1 MSRLNNRAF
10 QILRA
15 EVKKC
20 AGNDALSQMEQ
31 QIVLEELEKLRSQPG
46 SPASLE
52 ELRKI
57 VIATYANF
65 SQKALLAAAKANR
78 PLGILGTIKLAGC
91 AVVGGTLLLVG
102 GTGTLV
108 LAILLSPTVHQPAGQ
123 NASMSTEDRYQEAIA
138 SLEQAEGLI
147 NQAKTSADLALGEN
161 KLSEAKT
168 HIDYLPVSD
177 TISSPRY
184 SYRRKKGRRYVSGYD
199 TQTIPNEQTAS
210 IHSRFE
216 QIKSQ
221 LSQQQ
226 QILGRTNTLIQAA
239 KQYAFAAAKTGQNPP
254 HTAQRWQQ
262 IENLWYKAITQLQ
275 NVRLE
280 DVDYVEAQKLLL
292 TYQMNLDTVQIRL
305 KTERESHEAFND
317 AQQQINALLASIPKD
332 SSQVDRNQIISQMQ
346 EIIHRLKMVKP
357 GTSDYREAQQLLQSA
372 QKKLKAAQPKN

>member
-1 MSRLNNRAF
+1 
-10 QILRA
+10 
-15 EVKKC
+15 VKKC

-31 QIVLEELEKLRSQPG
+31 RIVLEELEKLRSQPG

-57 VIATYANF
+57 VIFTYANF

-78 PLGILGTIKLAGC
+78 PLGIFGTIKLAGC

-108 LAILLSPTVHQPAGQ
+108 LAILLSPTAHQSAGQ

-138 SLEQAEGLI
+138 SLEQAEELI
-147 NQAKTSADLALGEN
+147 NQAKTAASLALGEN

-177 TISSPRY
+177 TVSSRRY
-184 SYRRKKGRRYVSGYD
+184 SYNRKGRRYVSGYD
-199 TQTIPNEQTAS
+199 TQTIPNEQTAN
-210 IHSRFE
+210 IRDRFE

-262 IENLWYKAITQLQ
+262 GESLWYKAIAQLQ

-280 DVDYVEAQKLLL
+280 DVDYVEAQKLLV

-332 SSQVDRNQIISQMQ
+332 SSQVDRNQIVSQMQ
-346 EIIHRLKMVKP
+346 KIIHRLKMVKP
-357 GTSDYREAQQLLQSA
+357 GTSDYRETQQLLQSA
-372 QKKLKAAQPKN
+372 QKKLKQAQPKD

>member
-15 EVKKC
+15 EVKNC
-20 AGNDALSQMEQ
+20 SSNDALSQMEQ
-31 QIVLEELEKLRSQPG
+31 RIVLEELEKLRSQPG
-46 SPASLE
+46 SPVSLE

-57 VIATYANF
+57 VISTYGNF

-108 LAILLSPTVHQPAGQ
+108 LAILLSPTANQPAGQ
-123 NASMSTEDRYQEAIA
+123 NASMSTEERYQEAIA
-138 SLEQAEGLI
+138 SLEQAEELI
-147 NQAKTSADLALGEN
+147 NQAKTTADLALGEN

-168 HIDYLPVSD
+168 YIDYLPVSD
-177 TISSPRY
+177 TVSSRRY
-184 SYRRKKGRRYVSGYD
+184 SYNRKGRRYVSGYD
-199 TQTIPNEQTAS
+199 TQTIPNQQTAN
-210 IHSRFE
+210 IRDRFE

-262 IENLWYKAITQLQ
+262 IENLWYKAIAQLQ

-280 DVDYVEAQKLLL
+280 DVDYVEAQKLLV

-332 SSQVDRNQIISQMQ
+332 ISQVDRNQIVSQMQ
-346 EIIHRLKMVKP
+346 EIIYRLKMVKP

-372 QKKLKAAQPKN
+372 QKKLKQAQPKN

>member
-15 EVKKC
+15 EVKNC

-31 QIVLEELEKLRSQPG
+31 RIVLEELEKLRSQPG

-78 PLGILGTIKLAGC
+78 PLGIFGKIKLAGC
-91 AVVGGTLLLVG
+91 AVAGGTLLLVG

-108 LAILLSPTVHQPAGQ
+108 LAILLSPTAHQSAGQ

-138 SLEQAEGLI
+138 SLDQAEELI
-147 NQAKTSADLALGEN
+147 NQAKTAADLALGEN

-177 TISSPRY
+177 TVSSRRY
-184 SYRRKKGRRYVSGYD
+184 SYNRKGRRYVSGYD

-210 IHSRFE
+210 IRYRFE

-262 IENLWYKAITQLQ
+262 IENLWSKAIAQLQ

-280 DVDYVEAQKLLL
+280 DVDYVEAQKLLV

-332 SSQVDRNQIISQMQ
+332 SSQVDRNQILSQMQ
-346 EIIHRLKMVKP
+346 EIIYRLKIVKP

-372 QKKLKAAQPKN
+372 QKKLKAAQAKN

>member
-10 QILRA
+10 QILHT

-31 QIVLEELEKLRSQPG
+31 RIVLEELEKLRSQPG

-78 PLGILGTIKLAGC
+78 PLGIFGKIKLAGC
-91 AVVGGTLLLVG
+91 AVAGGAVLLVG

-108 LAILLSPTVHQPAGQ
+108 LAILLSPTAHQPAGQ
-123 NASMSTEDRYQEAIA
+123 NAPMSTEDRYQEAIA
-138 SLEQAEGLI
+138 SLDQAEELI
-147 NQAKTSADLALGEN
+147 NQAKTAASLALGEN

-177 TISSPRY
+177 TVSSRRH
-184 SYRRKKGRRYVSGYD
+184 SYNRKGRRYVSGYD
-199 TQTIPNEQTAS
+199 TQTIPNQQTAN
-210 IHSRFE
+210 IRDRFE

-262 IENLWYKAITQLQ
+262 GESLWYKAIAQLQ

-280 DVDYVEAQKLLL
+280 DVDYVEAQKLLV

-317 AQQQINALLASIPKD
+317 AQQQINTLLASIPKD
-332 SSQVDRNQIISQMQ
+332 SSQVDRNQIVSQMQ
-346 EIIHRLKMVKP
+346 KIIHRLKMVKP
-357 GTSDYREAQQLLQSA
+357 GTSDYRETQQLLQSA
-372 QKKLKAAQPKN
+372 QKKLKQAQPKS